1 MSPDDVL
8 KDIASRIPGR
18 PDARLRQLWMV
29 CMALGAIAFAWS
41 FTHSPQR
48 AWGAWAI
55 NVVYW
60 MGIAQGAVVLA
71 CAIRLGNGR
80 WGGPIMRIAESLS
93 AFLPYGYGLLAVL
106 LFGGIWSYLPWVKH
120 VEPRQAPYLNVP
132 FLYIRQLGGW
142 ALLGWLS
149 RDLVRLS
156 LRADAHLLKDHVAP
170 ELKPHYEKLCKGWRG
185 DQAEEA
191 WMRHQVAHRA
201 PQIVVLY
208 AVVFSITAWDLIMSL
223 TPHWVSTLFGWWVF
237 MGAFLS
243 GIAMTAF
250 LATRLRSRFKLEA
263 YITTNHFWDIGKI
276 LFGFSVFWVYQF
288 WSQYLVIW
296 YANMPEETWWVFLRF
311 EDPWR
316 PLAFTVF
323 TFVFLL
329 PFLGLMNWYTKKNPF
344 WLGVF
349 SLIVLAGMWME
360 RHILVMPSLNPDT
373 VWVGLPEVGVTLG
386 FLGVFGWA
394 VQSFVSR
401 YPTVK
406 VVDVLSGAGGH
417 GH

>member
-1 MSPDDVL
+1 MSHDDVL

-18 PDARLRQLWMV
+18 PDGRLRQLWML
-29 CMALGAIAFAWS
+29 CMALGVLAFAW
-41 FTHSPQR
+41 TLVHSPQR

-55 NVVYW
+55 NTVYF

-80 WGGPIMRIAESLS
+80 WAGPIMRIAESLS
-93 AFLPYGYGLLAVL
+93 AFLPYGYAMLAILLV
-106 LFGGIWSYLPWVKH
+106 GGIWSYLPWIKH
-120 VEPRQAPYLNVP
+120 VEPRQAAYLNVP
-132 FLYIRQLGGW
+132 FLYARLLGGW

-156 LRADAHLLKDHVAP
+156 LRTDAHLLKDHVAP
-170 ELKPHYEKLCKGWRG
+170 ELKPHYEKLCAGWRG

-191 WMRHQVAHRA
+191 WQRHQVAHRA

-208 AVVFSITAWDLIMSL
+208 AVVFSIMAWDLIMSL
-223 TPHWVSTLFGWWVF
+223 TPNWVSTLFGWWVF

-243 GIAMTAF
+243 GIAMTAL

-263 YITTNHFWDIGKI
+263 YITPNHFWDVGKI

-311 EDPWR
+311 EEPWR

-349 SLIVLAGMWME
+349 SVIVLAGMWME
-360 RHILVMPSLNPDT
+360 RHLLVMPSLNPDT
-373 VWVGLPEVGVTLG
+373 VWVGLPEIGVTLG

-394 VQSFVSR
+394 VQGFVSR
-401 YPTVK
+401 YPSVK
-406 VVDVLSGAGGH
+406 VVDVLSGARGQGH
-417 GH
+417 